1 MKDERLKL
9 INENEK
15 PLTENH
21 LAAALAA
28 ASFGN
33 ELYDLLYQIQKVSFG
48 IPKALMPKTSGSI
61 KLSPAEIA
69 EIREMVMPKTDK
81 TS

>member
-1 MKDERLKL
+1 MFLKTL
-9 INENEK
+9 FYHLKSLFRK
-15 PLTENH
+15 PKSEQYYEYQLLTGEV
-21 LAAALAA
+21 LTIKKGEM
-28 ASFGN
+28 FDVIVDKPTGC
-33 ELYDLLYQIQKVSFG
+33 
-48 IPKALMPKTSGSI
+48 I